1 MRSVRSSILVIAWFA
16 AGCASGKASGG
27 PAPVGEGTGG
37 SPEQPDAQGTAGSP
51 TGEGGGPG
59 LGGTGGGSGRTP
71 DASSGATPDA
81 PRGPSEDANTGVAA
95 DAGNGPGETMDGGP
109 ALVDSHTPMSVDGA
123 PPPSYEGQI
132 PIYYGPPVGPIVKM
146 DCPDDP
152 TQGWT
157 EYEDSFNVQH
167 PYNLPTN
174 TRFSI
179 TSGIYNFWVFPNDYP
194 HSPDAGG
201 RNPRT
206 EARYGGTADKA
217 SGNNFQSGMR
227 LYSADMLIERNAV
240 GSAIMQIHATDPAVP
255 IGVRIM
261 SNGNMVNN
269 GTLTVV
275 QGSTVPGGLVDRWFN
290 FKASLD
296 TATMQVKIYVN
307 NCLKSTYTGQRGS
320 GAFYFK
326 NGVYFCKTS
335 QNGCFSHYK
344 NLHLYKK

>member
-1 MRSVRSSILVIAWFA
+1 MRFVRLSILVMAWTA
-16 AGCASGKASGG
+16 TACGG
-27 PAPVGEGTGG
+27 NSPGGAPPVGGAGDPEETGGATGTGG
-37 SPEQPDAQGTAGSP
+37 SSTGGAPATGGKGGTSGTPDAGSATTADAKSAPAEDANGGA
-51 TGEGGGPG
+51 TGEGGT
-59 LGGTGGGSGRTP
+59 GGTTDGGS
-71 DASSGATPDA
+71 
-81 PRGPSEDANTGVAA
+81 V
-95 DAGNGPGETMDGGP
+95 
-109 ALVDSHTPMSVDGA
+109 VDSSTPMSFDGA

-146 DCPDDP
+146 DCPEDP

-157 EYEDSFNVQH
+157 EYQDSFYVQR
-167 PYNLPTN
+167 PYNIPIN

-179 TSGIYNFWVFPNDYP
+179 TGGIYNFWVFPNDFP

-217 SGNNFQSGMR
+217 TGTNFTSGMR
-227 LYSADMLIERNAV
+227 MFSADFRIEKNAV
-240 GSAIMQIHATDPAVP
+240 GSAIFQIHATDPAVP
-255 IGVRIM
+255 IGLRIM
-261 SNGNMVNN
+261 ADGNMVNN

-275 QGSTVPGGLVDRWFN
+275 QGSSVPGGLVDNWFN
-290 FKASLD
+290 YKASLD
-296 TATMQVKIYVN
+296 TATMQVKIYIN

-326 NGVYFCKTS
+326 HGVYFCKTS

-344 NLHLYKK
+344 NIHLYKK